1 MKGGCQEKTSPMPP
15 AAKIILAASPSKLHF
30 GLAVLLRQTQGPDL
44 GGCSLILLLSEELSA
59 ESTVLLS
66 KSEFRLRIAELPHH
80 AT

>member
-1 MKGGCQEKTSPMPP
+1 MKGGCQEKTSPVPP
-15 AAKIILAASPSKLHF
+15 AAKIILGSQPLKLHF

-44 GGCSLILLLSEELSA
+44 GGCSPILLLSEELSA